1 MTTGILVG
9 IGETIEEIIDSILAI
24 KNYMKKYQNI
34 QEIILQNFQPKEDTA
49 MRNSAFSK

>member
-24 KNYMKKYQNI
+24 KELHKKYGNI
-34 QEIILQNFQPKEDTA
+34 QE
-49 MRNSAFSK
+49 